1 GVAPQIKKQRP
12 ESTDLTTNYKGRWE
26 LVSANA
32 GVSAMHLIVLP
43 NNKAVMFD
51 STVLGPSQLR
61 LPQGHCRRMPNGY
74 EECWAHA
81 AEFDIETGAVRPLLV
96 NTDTWCSSGGLNVNG
111 TLVQA
116 GGWLGGGRAVRYLQ
130 PCDTCD
136 WIEYPD
142 TLSGQRWYSTQQ
154 ILPDGSFIVVG
165 GRGMMNYEFIPAE
178 GARNPVNYNLPLLV
192 ETTDKYPGAENNLY
206 PHVHLS
212 TDGNLFI
219 LATDR

>member
-1 GVAPQIKKQRP
+1 
-12 ESTDLTTNYKGRWE
+12 
-26 LVSANA
+26 
-32 GVSAMHLIVLP
+32 
-43 NNKAVMFD
+43 
-51 STVLGPSQLR
+51 
-61 LPQGHCRRMPNGY
+61 Y

-192 ETTDKYPGAENNLY
+192 ETTDKYQGAENNLY
-206 PHVHLS
+206 PHDHLS

-219 LATDR
+219 LANDRAILFNPRTQKVVRRLPN